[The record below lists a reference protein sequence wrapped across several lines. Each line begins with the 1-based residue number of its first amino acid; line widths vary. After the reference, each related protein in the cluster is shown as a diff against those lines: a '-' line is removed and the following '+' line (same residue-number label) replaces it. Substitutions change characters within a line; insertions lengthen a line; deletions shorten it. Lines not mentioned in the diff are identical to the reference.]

1 MANVFV
7 VEDEP
12 LLRFFYKEII
22 KESGFEVAGMAKNG
36 EEAVSMYKQ
45 FVEKPSIIIMDHRM
59 PVKNG
64 IDALKEIL
72 NINDRAMVIFAS
84 ADTSV
89 KKEVLSLGVHSFKQ
103 KPFDIE
109 FLISNIKKA
118 LESSKSVM
126 LS

>member
-1 MANVFV
+1 MFI

-12 LLRFFYKEII
+12 LLCFFYKEILEEI
-22 KESGFEVAGMAKNG
+22 GYDVAGIAKNG

-45 FVEKPSIIIMDHRM
+45 FVKKPSITIMDHRM

-72 NINDRAMVIFAS
+72 QFDNNARVIIAS

-89 KKEVLSLGVHSFKQ
+89 KQKALSLGEYSFKQ
-103 KPFDIE
+103 KPFDIDY
-109 FLISNIKKA
+109 LLSNIKKA
-118 LESSKSVM
+118 LDSPKTVIIS
-126 LS
+126 

>member
-1 MANVFV
+1 M
-7 VEDEP
+7 
-12 LLRFFYKEII
+12 LRFFYKEII
-22 KESGFEVAGMAKNG
+22 EESGFEVAEIAKNG
-36 EEAVSMYKQ
+36 EEAVSMYKH

-72 NINDRAMVIFAS
+72 KIDNRVLVIFAS

-89 KKEVLSLGVHSFKQ
+89 REEALSLGVHSFKQ

-109 FLISNIKKA
+109 HLISNIKKA
-118 LESSKSVM
+118 LESSKTVVTP
-126 LS
+126 

>member
-1 MANVFV
+1 MFI

-12 LLRFFYKEII
+12 LLCFFYKEILEEI
-22 KESGFEVAGMAKNG
+22 GYDVAGIAKNG

-45 FVEKPSIIIMDHRM
+45 FVKKPSITIMDHRM

-72 NINDRAMVIFAS
+72 QFDNNARVIIAS

-89 KKEVLSLGVHSFKQ
+89 KQKALSLGAYSFKQ
-103 KPFDIE
+103 KPFDIDY
-109 FLISNIKKA
+109 LLSNIKKA
-118 LESSKSVM
+118 LDSPKTVIIS
-126 LS
+126 